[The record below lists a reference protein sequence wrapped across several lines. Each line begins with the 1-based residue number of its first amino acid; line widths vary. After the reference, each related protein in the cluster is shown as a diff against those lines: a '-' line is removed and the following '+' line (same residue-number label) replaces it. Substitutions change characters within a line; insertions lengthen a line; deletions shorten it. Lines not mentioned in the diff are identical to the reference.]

1 MSRCESREGEE
12 SGKEEQL
19 EQRVGQ
25 VPLRGPSSSVAGTG
39 GGVGRRGR
47 ERRLQVEGRDQWSHA
62 EPPESLNREAI
73 R

>member
-25 VPLRGPSSSVAGTG
+25 VPLGGPSTSVAETG

-47 ERRLQVEGRDQWSHA
+47 ERRLQVEAGISGVMQSHWRA
-62 EPPESLNREAI
+62 
-73 R
+73 